1 MQEARMVFSL
11 RLSVSAGDKYFR
23 KGSRAGTQG
32 ADARSV
38 FAPVVLRFK
47 KDWQGVKEGT
57 E

>member
-1 MQEARMVFSL
+1 MVFSL